1 LQLIKSTD
9 KYHTN
14 TISKDASSSRFLIKY
29 IKNIIS
35 MNESTAKQYTSRL
48 QDFANFVYK
57 TYECSIDTL
66 IDKLLKDSNGKKPKI
81 DLYDILSEYTSYL
94 TGTIAPTTIKSRIVT
109 VKNFFEYCGIEIN
122 PRKFKLRVK
131 LPKSVKNDK
140 EALSKDDIVNILN
153 ACSSMRLKTY
163 VMLLSATGMRATEAL
178 SIRLCDLSL
187 NTDFPKVF
195 VRGEYT
201 KTRSDRT
208 VFLTQEVSKQLKNWL
223 EYKFRT
229 RRVSFYDKNTG
240 KSISEHRTPS
250 KVDNDLIFSM
260 NASSRG
266 YLSVSIYSLYV
277 ELASAFGKT
286 LEHLGRGQREES
298 PGAQHRKI
306 TLHSMRRYVK
316 STITDLGYYDYS
328 EWFIGHSGST
338 YYRKSE
344 KEKAEIFKKIEPYLT
359 FLDVTSLERIG
370 SDTQARLEEMQM
382 VNEALKQRNT
392 NNTDAIA
399 NMQKEIE
406 NMKTMVQTLMQNSSK
421 VMDLQQ
427 QTALVKSMYESGW
440 LKEQEQ

>member
-1 LQLIKSTD
+1 
-9 KYHTN
+9 
-14 TISKDASSSRFLIKY
+14 
-29 IKNIIS
+29 

-94 TGTIAPTTIKSRIVT
+94 TGTVAPTTIKSRIVT
-109 VKNFFEYCGIEIN
+109 VKNFLEYCGIEIN

-140 EALSKDDIVNILN
+140 EALSKEDIVDILN
-153 ACSSMRLKTY
+153 ACSNMRLKTY
-163 VMLLSATGMRATEAL
+163 VMLLAATGMRATEAL
-178 SIRLCDLSL
+178 SIRICDLSL
-187 NTDFPKVF
+187 DRDPPRIF

-201 KTRSDRT
+201 KTKTDRT
-208 VFLTQEVSKQLKNWL
+208 VLLTREISKQLENWL
-223 EYKFRT
+223 VYKFRT
-229 RRVSFYDKNTG
+229 RRVSFYDKNMD
-240 KSISEHRTPS
+240 KSVSEYRTPP
-250 KVDNDLIFSM
+250 KTDHDLVFSM

-266 YLSVSIYSLYV
+266 YLSVSVYSLYV

-286 LEHLGRGQREES
+286 LERLGRGQREES
-298 PGAQHRKI
+298 PGTQQRKI

-316 STITDLGYYDYS
+316 STISDLGYYDYS

-344 KEKAEIFKKIEPYLT
+344 KEKAEIFKKIESYLT
-359 FLDVTSLERIG
+359 FLDVASLERIG

-382 VNEALKQRNT
+382 INEALKQRNT
-392 NNTDAIA
+392 NNTEAIV
-399 NMQKEIE
+399 NMQKEME
-406 NMKTMVQTLMQNSSK
+406 NMKTMVQALLKNSSSL
-421 VMDLQQ
+421 MDSQQ
-427 QTALVKSMYESGW
+427 QTSFVKSMHDSGW
-440 LKEQEQ
+440 LKEVEKVNEL